1 MFFHGLFW
9 RIIMFGWIFKLLII
23 GLVIWLVINS
33 IGRSGHNK
41 DLKINP
47 ESALDILKI
56 RYAKGEIT
64 KEQFEQMRKD
74 LG

>member
-1 MFFHGLFW
+1 MFFNSLFW

-47 ESALDILKI
+47 ESALDILKVVMQ
-56 RYAKGEIT
+56 
-64 KEQFEQMRKD
+64 KEKSQKKRSLNKCVKI
-74 LG
+74 